1 MKKLGARISG
11 SGYLWPAAGWPRAK
25 QFTFNTFITNMKN
38 WLFLAACMLMLAA
51 CNSSTD
57 STVGTDT
64 PAADTTATTPVAAAA
79 PTTNCYL
86 IAEGKDSTTV
96 SLTINA
102 DGTVT
107 GTYDWLPWEKDGAHG
122 TLSGKQEGEML
133 KLTYDYMIEGSNQ
146 QEEKIM
152 KLSGDQLSDGE
163 GELTE
168 GEGGMMKIKDASKL
182 TWKPFTKVDCK

>member
-1 MKKLGARISG
+1 
-11 SGYLWPAAGWPRAK
+11 
-25 QFTFNTFITNMKN
+25 MKN
-38 WLFLAACMLMLAA
+38 WLFLAACLLTFAA
-51 CNSSTD
+51 CNNSTD
-57 STVGTDT
+57 ASAGTDA
-64 PAADTTATTPVAAAA
+64 PAADTTATAPVAEAAA

-86 IAEGKDSTTV
+86 IAEGKDTTTANITV
-96 SLTINA
+96 NA

-107 GTYDWLPWEKDGAHG
+107 GTYDWMPWEKDGAHG
-122 TLSGKQEGEML
+122 TLSGKKEGDML
-133 KLTYDYMIEGSNQ
+133 KLTYDYTIEGSNQ

-182 TWKPFTKVDCK
+182 TWKPFTKVACK